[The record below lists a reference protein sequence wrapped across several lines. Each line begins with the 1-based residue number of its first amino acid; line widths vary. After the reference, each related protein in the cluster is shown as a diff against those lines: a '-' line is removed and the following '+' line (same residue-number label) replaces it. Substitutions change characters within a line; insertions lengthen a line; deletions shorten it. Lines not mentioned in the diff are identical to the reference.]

1 MKSDGFP
8 RAVATALGLMFAV
21 ALSLSRPWRSVASCA
36 EPRANHDLGANST
49 VAAHS
54 IKQIARS
61 PIAT

>member
-36 EPRANHDLGANST
+36 EPRANHDLGAST

-54 IKQIARS
+54 IKQTARS
-61 PIAT
+61 PIAR